1 MIKILPVILC
11 GGSGTRLWPLSR
23 SSFPKQ
29 YLTIDERE
37 KLSFLQKTV
46 KRLEHFE
53 NIDKPIIICNEEHRF
68 IVAEQMRDIKI
79 KPKSILLE
87 PVGRNTAPAITIAA
101 LKALEGGKDPILFV
115 LPSDHLIKNNYV
127 ISKSDN

>member
-1 MIKILPVILC
+1 MIKILPIILC

-23 SSFPKQ
+23 TSFPKQ
-29 YLTIDERE
+29 YLKVDEKE

-46 KRLEHFE
+46 KRLEYFQ

-79 KPKSILLE
+79 LKNKYPKTQVGITSI
-87 PVGRNTAPAITIAA
+87 AP
-101 LKALEGGKDPILFV
+101 
-115 LPSDHLIKNNYV
+115 LPQWLIDLT
-127 ISKSDN
+127 SS